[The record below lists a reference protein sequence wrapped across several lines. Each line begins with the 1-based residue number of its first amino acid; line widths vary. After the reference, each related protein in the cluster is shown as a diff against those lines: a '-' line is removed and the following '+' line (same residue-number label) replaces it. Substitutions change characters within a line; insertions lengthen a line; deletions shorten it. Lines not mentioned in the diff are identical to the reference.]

1 MNRLFATLT
10 AILSFTGVAFG
21 ALGAHALKNAVNALP
36 DAADRLAWWDTAA
49 KYHLI
54 HSLAL
59 GLVAVLAAHVPGRLS
74 RAAAVCFVVGIALFS
89 GSLYA
94 LALTG
99 QRALGMVTPFGG
111 LAFLMGW
118 LLVGVAAQRLPAR
131 APPNGLGQSGR

>member
-1 MNRLFATLT
+1 MNRLLATLT

-21 ALGAHALKNAVNALP
+21 ALGAHALKNVVKALP
-36 DAADRLAWWDTAA
+36 DAAERIAWWDTAA

-59 GLVAVLAAHVPGRLS
+59 GLVAVLAVQVPGRLT
-74 RAAAVCFVVGIALFS
+74 RTAAVCFVGGIALFS

-99 QRALGMVTPFGG
+99 ERALGLVTPFGG
-111 LAFLMGW
+111 LAFLAGW
-118 LLVGVAAQRLPAR
+118 LLVGLAAQRLPAR
-131 APPNGLGQSGR
+131 AP